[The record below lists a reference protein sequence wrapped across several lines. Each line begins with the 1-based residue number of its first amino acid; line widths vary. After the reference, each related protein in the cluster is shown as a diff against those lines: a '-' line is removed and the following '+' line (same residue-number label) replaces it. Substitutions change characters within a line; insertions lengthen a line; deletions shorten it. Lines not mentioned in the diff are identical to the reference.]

1 VDKGRVL
8 GYIRCP
14 DSMFDIAG
22 RANDI
27 LRRGGE
33 ERSMKKVRRSFLKFA
48 GGLCAMAALG
58 AAGLLRT
65 AAARAA
71 TWNKAGFD
79 SKAFTDAMKSIGAAG
94 AAESKDITITAPD
107 IAENG
112 AVVPVEVTSRIPG
125 TESISVVAEKNP
137 FPLVATVELANG
149 SEPYTYVRIK
159 MGQTSDVWAVV
170 KAGGKYFTAK
180 KEIKITVGGCG

>member
-1 VDKGRVL
+1 
-8 GYIRCP
+8 
-14 DSMFDIAG
+14 M
-22 RANDI
+22 N
-27 LRRGGE
+27 
-33 ERSMKKVRRSFLKFA
+33 KVRRSFVKFA
-48 GGLCAMAALG
+48 GGLCAVATVG
-58 AAGLLRT
+58 ATGLLRS

-71 TWNKAGFD
+71 NWNKAGFE
-79 SKAFTDAMKSIGAAG
+79 SKAFADAMKSLGAAG
-94 AAESKDITITAPD
+94 AANSKDIVITAPE

-137 FPLVATVELANG
+137 FPLVATVDLANG

-159 MGQTSDVWAVV
+159 MGGTSDVWAVV
-170 KAGGKYFTAK
+170 RAGGKYFTAK